1 MSAIFTSICQ
11 RAPPWSTSHNCH
23 NKQRQIACEVTP
35 TMPMWQPLGSRP
47 RSRPARYVWMAGICR
62 ERGGRAQSES
72 QRQRRAERRPG
83 SVDEACMLAV
93 TRLGGEGAEAS
104 DDRGLLFGRGL
115 RLELEDDDMDVGRH
129 AGAAAGVPGRAAP
142 VGNGRG

>member
-1 MSAIFTSICQ
+1 
-11 RAPPWSTSHNCH
+11 
-23 NKQRQIACEVTP
+23 
-35 TMPMWQPLGSRP
+35 
-47 RSRPARYVWMAGICR
+47 
-62 ERGGRAQSES
+62 
-72 QRQRRAERRPG
+72 
-83 SVDEACMLAV
+83 MLAV

-142 VGNGRG
+142 GNGVRVLDLCAQQCAQVRAKADARGRRRGSTG